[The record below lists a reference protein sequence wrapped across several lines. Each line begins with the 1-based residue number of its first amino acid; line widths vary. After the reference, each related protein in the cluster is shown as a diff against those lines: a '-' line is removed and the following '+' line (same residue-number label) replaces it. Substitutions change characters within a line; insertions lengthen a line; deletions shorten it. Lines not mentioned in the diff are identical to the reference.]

1 MREIIESFH
10 TDVEYTNETYIVRYS
25 NNKYFGDVSYKPVM
39 TTGIR
44 KPIKQKFYILV
55 EANMNEVV
63 EYINTQT
70 ELSGERLQEVNKLIR
85 DHSLEIL
92 NQHLLLHSVEETVTD
107 VKWTST
113 LDIEHL
119 DIEEITRP
127 LQLESNKEE
136 PKS

>member
-1 MREIIESFH
+1 MREIIESFN
-10 TDVEYTNETYIVRYS
+10 TDVEYENETYIVRYS
-25 NNKYFGDVSYKPVM
+25 NNKYFGDISYKPM
-39 TTGIR
+39 STTGIR
-44 KPIKQKFYILV
+44 KPIRQKFYVVV

-92 NQHLLLHSVEETVTD
+92 NQHLLSHSVEETVTD

-119 DIEEITRP
+119 NIEDQPILLQPRSDI
-127 LQLESNKEE
+127 KEE
-136 PKS
+136 

>member
-1 MREIIESFH
+1 MREIIESFN
-10 TDVEYTNETYIVRYS
+10 TDVEYENETYIVRYS
-25 NNKYFGDVSYKPVM
+25 NNKYFGDISYKPM
-39 TTGIR
+39 STTGIR
-44 KPIKQKFYILV
+44 KPIRQKFYVVV

-92 NQHLLLHSVEETVTD
+92 NQHLLSHSVEETVTD

-119 DIEEITRP
+119 NIEDQPILLQPRSDI
-127 LQLESNKEE
+127 KEN
-136 PKS
+136 

>member
-1 MREIIESFH
+1 MREIIESFN

-25 NNKYFGDVSYKPVM
+25 NNKYFGDISYKPM
-39 TTGIR
+39 STTGIR
-44 KPIKQKFYILV
+44 KPIRQKFYVVV

-70 ELSGERLQEVNKLIR
+70 QLSGERLQEVNKLLR
-85 DHSLEIL
+85 DHSLEVL
-92 NQHLLLHSVEETVTD
+92 NHHLLSHSVEETVTD

-119 DIEEITRP
+119 NIEDQPILLQPRSDI
-127 LQLESNKEE
+127 KEN
-136 PKS
+136 